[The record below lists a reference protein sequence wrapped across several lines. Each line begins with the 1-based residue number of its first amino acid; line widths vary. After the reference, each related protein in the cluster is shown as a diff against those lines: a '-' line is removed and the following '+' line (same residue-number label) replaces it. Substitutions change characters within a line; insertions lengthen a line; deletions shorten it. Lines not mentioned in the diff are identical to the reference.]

1 MPCVSLWKWMFH
13 KRNKNGNQLI
23 LRGPASVVKL
33 QFPVS
38 CPASC
43 WSLQFVPIVSH
54 LKSTWT
60 AFGTPR
66 RWQASSPLTGLAPMS
81 ADACWTL
88 DRAAEWL
95 ARRIAPAA
103 LPRCGSGMWRCQ
115 AFSGYLQRCQMREM
129 GWRGRDRDDSLH
141 FGTGFDLVRLGKS
154 TKKTCI
160 DVERAAGH
168 LCSGTG
174 HRPFLTLHRSGRL
187 ALLGQHQQQPVG
199 PVSNS
204 CPAAARAQLSS
215 QDVVWV
221 NWWDRITNE
230 KRTDQWRL
238 TLKYTLEQRE
248 QLTVK
253 KASL

>member
-1 MPCVSLWKWMFH
+1 
-13 KRNKNGNQLI
+13 
-23 LRGPASVVKL
+23 
-33 QFPVS
+33 
-38 CPASC
+38 
-43 WSLQFVPIVSH
+43 
-54 LKSTWT
+54 
-60 AFGTPR
+60 
-66 RWQASSPLTGLAPMS
+66 MS
-81 ADACWTL
+81 ADAYWTL

-103 LPRCGSGMWRCQ
+103 LPRCCSGMWCCQ
-115 AFSGYLQRCQMREM
+115 AFSGYLQRCQTREM
-129 GWRGRDRDDSLH
+129 GWRGRHRDDSLH
-141 FGTGFDLVRLGKS
+141 FGTCFDLVLLGKS

-160 DVERAAGH
+160 SVERAAGH

-174 HRPFLTLHRSGRL
+174 HRPFLTLHRSDRL

-238 TLKYTLEQRE
+238 TLKYTLEQWE
-248 QLTVK
+248 QLKVK